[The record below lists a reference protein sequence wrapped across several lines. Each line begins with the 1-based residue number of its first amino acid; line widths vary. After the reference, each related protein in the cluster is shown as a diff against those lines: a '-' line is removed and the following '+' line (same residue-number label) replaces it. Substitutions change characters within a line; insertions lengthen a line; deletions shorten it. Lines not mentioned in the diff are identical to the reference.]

1 MPNPIAT
8 GGPAGYVTHGSSF
21 TPIRAM
27 SLPVAHTR
35 TAIRRRHALIAPE
48 GNVPSNHP
56 NWKESKTVVLISP
69 AMGAGFTQ
77 MLIELTAK
85 GLGSGV
91 TQDRQLFFYVVEGAV
106 EVMIAP
112 SQAKNAVKSGGYA
125 YLPPF
130 TTYTISN
137 SSGLPATILIFEKGY
152 EPLTGVQPPG
162 VFFWREH
169 EVPGTPFL
177 GDPDA
182 MLQVLLPERPE
193 FDMAVNIFRYKP
205 GARLPFVE
213 THVMEHGLLMLA
225 GEGIY
230 RLEDDWYPVQAGDV
244 IWMAPYCPQWFAAT
258 GKSPASYIY
267 YKDVNRAALPM

>member
-8 GGPAGYVTHGSSF
+8 GGRPGYVTHGSCFLPS
-21 TPIRAM
+21 RAM
-27 SLPVAHTR
+27 STPVASTR
-35 TAIRRRHALIAPE
+35 TTIKRRHALIAPE
-48 GNVPSNHP
+48 GHVPSNHP
-56 NWKESKTVVLISP
+56 AWKDSKTVVLISS

-77 MLIELTAK
+77 TLIELSPK
-85 GLGSGV
+85 GQGSGL
-91 TQDRQLFFYVVEGAV
+91 TQDRSLFFYVVEGSV
-106 EVMIAP
+106 EVTIAP

-137 SSGLPATILIFEKGY
+137 SSGLPATILVFEKGY
-152 EPLTGVQPPG
+152 EPLKEVQPPG

-213 THVMEHGLLMLA
+213 THIMEHGLLMLA

-230 RLEDDWYPVQAGDV
+230 RLEDDWYPVQAGDA

-267 YKDVNRAALPM
+267 YKDVNRAALPL